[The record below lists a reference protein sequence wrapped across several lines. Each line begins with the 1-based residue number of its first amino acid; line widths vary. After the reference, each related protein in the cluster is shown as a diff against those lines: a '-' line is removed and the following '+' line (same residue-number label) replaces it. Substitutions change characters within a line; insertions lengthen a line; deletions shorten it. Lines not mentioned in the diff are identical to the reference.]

1 MTTKYEVIVDYDEN
15 ATEPQQAIWSETR
28 SADYE
33 GWGIF
38 PDEYRAR
45 PTDPAAA
52 VALIVNGQIIA
63 VQRSIE
69 ADAARAANQE
79 EG

>member
-1 MTTKYEVIVDYDEN
+1 MSTTYEVIVDYDDE
-15 ATEPQQAIWSETR
+15 AVEQPVAWSETR
-28 SADYE
+28 PGDYE
-33 GWGIF
+33 GWTVF
-38 PDEYRAR
+38 PQEYRAR
-45 PTDPAAA
+45 PTDPDAA
-52 VALIVNGQIIA
+52 VALIVNGEIIA